1 MVSKAALKSNRIR
14 TSKVACCLFM
24 FSTMSFLTFKKADS
38 VLRNLRYDDCSVGNK
53 LFMQPPPQGALPRL
67 WRSGAVTAFWAS
79 PRFGHPH
86 SQIPS
91 VLGIPVSY
99 YCSVLSIPR
108 YPPGMPK
115 SLVFW
120 SSPPKKCWI
129 SRENRKRFGDGFR

>member
-1 MVSKAALKSNRIR
+1 MIRLFRALRFWGRRKSGKTRENLAGQAFLFFSCSFSIQPTRLSRSQEQARLATTSSPGRFFLALEVS
-14 TSKVACCLFM
+14 
-24 FSTMSFLTFKKADS
+24 
-38 VLRNLRYDDCSVGNK
+38 
-53 LFMQPPPQGALPRL
+53 
-67 WRSGAVTAFWAS
+67 AVTAYWAS

-99 YCSVLSIPR
+99 YCSVLGIPR

-120 SSPPKKCWI
+120 SSPPKKFWI
-129 SRENRKRFGDGFR
+129 SRENRKRFGDGFC